1 MKRINRKE
9 KIIAF
14 ISIILIV
21 IILAIVI
28 TKNIEKNIKIGNQ
41 EYLGISANAS
51 SNIVANYIKAGLTI
65 GGITGT
71 YTQDATATAED
82 ILEGKTAYVNGEK
95 ITGTY
100 NNSSNEDDTLGT
112 VTGNETENTYVN
124 DKYGNQV
131 VVPAGFKIINPEDSV
146 TDGII
151 IEDVSAGDENTKGSQ
166 FVWIPVGKV
175 ITDANGSE
183 TEIKLQRYDF
193 KNNGST
199 TEVPAGY
206 IEYTLETDNASY
218 KNAIAKDLY
227 DFIVKSITNHGYYI
241 GRYEAG
247 DATAID
253 EARDSSSSDDNP
265 IVSKSGVYPYNY
277 ILEQKASSLSQGMY
291 SSSNFESDLINSY
304 AWDTAILFIQAFSG
318 DTNYSKQKGK
328 NTNNI
333 VEKCGKSI
341 LARADSGDE
350 VQDVRCNIFD
360 MAGNTNEWCTETY
373 ENEGVPCVLRGGR
386 YDDVEWLTK
395 SRQYTLLSDSRNK
408 NSMYGFRTILYL

>member
-1 MKRINRKE
+1 MKKINRKA
-9 KIIAF
+9 KLITL
-14 ISIILIV
+14 ISITIIV
-21 IILAIVI
+21 IILVIVI
-28 TKNIEKNIKIGNQ
+28 TKNIEKIIKIGNQ
-41 EYLGISANAS
+41 EYFEMKANAG

-71 YTQDATATAED
+71 YTKDATATAED

-100 NNSSNEDDTLGT
+100 NNSSNDNDTLGT

-131 VVPAGFKIINPEDSV
+131 VVPAGFKIINPEDNV

-166 FVWIPVGKV
+166 FVWIPIGKV
-175 ITDANGSE
+175 IKDANGSE

-193 KNNGST
+193 NNDGT
-199 TEVPAGY
+199 TTAVPREY
-206 IEYTLETDNASY
+206 EEYTLENDSPTY

-253 EARDSSSSDDNP
+253 EARDSSSSNDNP

-277 ILEQKASSLSQGMY
+277 ITQSQASSLCQGMY
-291 SSSNFESDLINSY
+291 SNSNFESDLINSY
-304 AWDTAILFIQAFSG
+304 AWDTAIVFIQTFSN
-318 DTNYSKQKGK
+318 DNDYSVQKSLEADV
-328 NTNNI
+328 T
-333 VEKCGKSI
+333 KCGEATDGI
-341 LARADSGDE
+341 NN
-350 VQDVRCNIFD
+350 DVRCNIYD
-360 MAGNTNEWCTETY
+360 MAGNTSEWSTETY
-373 ENEGVPCVLRGGR
+373 TDQYVCCTYRGSG
-386 YDDVEWLTK
+386 YSYNKYTK
-395 SRQYTLLSDSRNK
+395 SRFYALVNDDRTRLLEIS
-408 NSMYGFRTILYL
+408 FRTILYV